1 MENED
6 MSLENMDP
14 SLTEFSEGL
23 NFGDIDEMLQFVS
36 GQVGDFPDLFEH
48 FSSGLT
54 GCEKLDQPPVAMPQ
68 QQGVLQQ
75 APMQQPQLV
84 QQQVQ
89 QQQQQV
95 HPSTAPA
102 IPQTPSPAAQRT
114 APVLHPRPPVHT
126 QPQQQTF
133 MITSNFTS
141 APTQARIIQQPVLT
155 YQNQG
160 GFSVLQSQIQNLVTS
175 PQVQPVTFQQQVQGL
190 STHRMLTSATTATI
204 QTLTPGTTT
213 SVQTHSPQVQ
223 QVPVLVQPQLI
234 KTDSLVLTALKAD
247 RSPVIAAVQN
257 PTITTLTTPMQT
269 TALQVPTLVSS
280 NGTILTTMPM
290 VVGPEKVPI
299 KQIVGSG
306 KAPVEGPKEGEKR
319 TTHNIIEKRYRSS
332 INDKIIELKDLV
344 MGTEAKMNKSGV
356 LRKAIDYI
364 KYLQQTN
371 HKLRQ
376 ENMALRIAN
385 QKNKGLKG
393 SEISSL
399 LDIDADLKTDDFK
412 SHLLIMSPPPS
423 DSGSPGT
430 FSPCSIDS
438 EPGSPLLDE
447 TMVKE
452 EPLSPPTLGMLDSS
466 RILLCTLTFLC
477 LSFNPLASLFEH
489 RVHSTA
495 LEDSGHSGRSMLGI
509 EAEESKGWFDWML
522 PTLFLWL
529 VNGVIVLSVF
539 VKLFI
544 YGEPITRLHSRS
556 SVTFWR
562 YRKQADLDLVRGAF
576 IAAAGNLQACLLAL
590 GRALPGSRLDLAC
603 SLCWNIIRHGV
614 QKLVFMRWLL
624 KWTRGFRQEAQ
635 LQEEAKMSARDAA
648 LVYHKLHQL
657 QLTDK
662 LVQSPASAINLALS
676 AVNLA
681 ECAEEKIP
689 PSVMA
694 EIYITAAI
702 CLKSNFSGR
711 FSFLLRYFLH
721 QARRVCQSQCS
732 SDPGTYHW
740 LFHPLGRR
748 FFVDCDW
755 SLKSVA
761 KESLFSS
768 PRNPVD
774 PVAQVNQ
781 AFCENL
787 LEKAIYSLVKPEVED
802 AGEFSNAFE
811 YLQLL
816 KICADTAGNW
826 PQALSIE
833 SSLRNTAGPDP
844 VSKWWTS
851 VVAFAVHWLQGD
863 DSTAKGLFTD
873 VERIPKSLQMSE
885 SPLPKAILYV
895 YKAMQTTLLGKRDVL
910 QTTFLHCERASGYLC
925 NGLTVSRPHQDTKLH
940 KAIQLLICDILLS
953 IRTTLWQK
961 QTNSGQAVGETYQAS
976 SLELKGFQQDLISL
990 RKLGQTFKPAH
1001 RKMFLHETTVRL
1013 MAGASPTR
1021 THQLLEHSLRRRTP
1035 NPVQQGDLDALPGQR
1050 EKATAILLACRHLP
1064 LSFLSSPGQRAIML
1078 AEAARTLEKLGDKRS
1093 VNDCQ
1098 QIIMKLGSGTT
1109 IAAS

>member
-6 MSLENMDP
+6 VSLESMDP
-14 SLTEFSEGL
+14 SLTELGEGL
-23 NFGDIDEMLQFVS
+23 SLGDIDEMLQFVS
-36 GQVGDFPDLFEH
+36 GHVGDFPDLFDEQ

-54 GCEKLDQPPVAMPQ
+54 GCDKLDQPPVAIPQ
-68 QQGVLQQ
+68 QGG
-75 APMQQPQLV
+75 
-84 QQQVQ
+84 Q
-89 QQQQQV
+89 QQQQIQLQTSAQQLTQQRSLAQHHV
-95 HPSTAPA
+95 HPSSPPA
-102 IPQTPSPAAQRT
+102 LTQTSSPAAQRT
-114 APVLHPRPPVHT
+114 TPVLHPRPSVHT

-141 APTQARIIQQPVLT
+141 PPTQTRIIQQPVLT

-160 GFSVLQSQIQNLVTS
+160 GFSVIQPQIPNLVTS
-175 PQVQPVTFQQQVQGL
+175 PQVQPVAFQQQVQGL
-190 STHRMLTSATTATI
+190 STHRMLTSATTVGSI

-213 SVQTHSPQVQ
+213 TTVQTHSPQVQ
-223 QVPVLVQPQLI
+223 QFPVLVQPQLI
-234 KTDSLVLTALKAD
+234 KTDSLVLTTLKAD
-247 RSPVIAAVQN
+247 HSPVIAAVQN

-269 TALQVPTLVSS
+269 TTLQVPTLVSS
-280 NGTILTTMPM
+280 NGTILTTTPM
-290 VVGPEKVPI
+290 LVGAEKVPI
-299 KQIVGSG
+299 KQIAGNG

-364 KYLQQTN
+364 KYLQQAN

-376 ENMALRIAN
+376 ENMALKIAN

-393 SEISSL
+393 SEVARL
-399 LDIDADLKTDDFK
+399 LEFDVELNTDNFK
-412 SHLLIMSPPPS
+412 SQSLIMSPPPS

-438 EPGSPLLDE
+438 EPGSPLLNE
-447 TMVKE
+447 AMVKE

-489 RVHSTA
+489 PAYSAVPEASA
-495 LEDSGHSGRSMLGI
+495 HSGRNVLGI
-509 EAEESKGWFDWML
+509 KSEDSKGWFDWML
-522 PTLFLWL
+522 PTLIHWL

-544 YGEPITRLHSRS
+544 YGEPITRLHSQS

-562 YRKQADLDLVRGAF
+562 YRKQADLDLARGAF
-576 IAAAGNLQACLLAL
+576 IETAGNLQTCLLAL
-590 GRALPGSRLDLAC
+590 GRALPTSRLDLTC
-603 SLCWNIIRHGV
+603 SLCWNIIRHSV
-614 QKLVFMRWLL
+614 QKLVFTRWLL

-689 PSVMA
+689 QSLMA

-702 CLKSNFSGR
+702 CLKINFNGR
-711 FSFLLRYFLH
+711 LSFLLGYFLR
-721 QARRVCQSQCS
+721 QAKRVYHSPCG
-732 SDPGTYHW
+732 SDPGPCHC
-740 LFHPLGRR
+740 LFHPLGHR

-755 SLKSVA
+755 SLKSVP

-781 AFCENL
+781 SFCENL
-787 LEKAIYSLVKPEVED
+787 LEKAIYSLVKPEAED
-802 AGEFSNAFE
+802 TGEFSNAFE

-816 KICADTAGNW
+816 KTCAWTGGNW
-826 PQALSIE
+826 TRTSSIE
-833 SSLRNTAGPDP
+833 SSLRRTVGPDP
-844 VSKWWTS
+844 VSKWWTLI
-851 VVAFAVHWLQGD
+851 VEFAVHWLQD
-863 DSTAKGLFTD
+863 EDSTAKKLFPE
-873 VERIPKSLQMSE
+873 VERIPKSLQLSE
-885 SPLPKAILYV
+885 YV
-895 YKAMQTTLLGKRDVL
+895 STS
-910 QTTFLHCERASGYLC
+910 TFSH
-925 NGLTVSRPHQDTKLH
+925 
-940 KAIQLLICDILLS
+940 
-953 IRTTLWQK
+953 
-961 QTNSGQAVGETYQAS
+961 
-976 SLELKGFQQDLISL
+976 
-990 RKLGQTFKPAH
+990 
-1001 RKMFLHETTVRL
+1001 
-1013 MAGASPTR
+1013 
-1021 THQLLEHSLRRRTP
+1021 
-1035 NPVQQGDLDALPGQR
+1035 
-1050 EKATAILLACRHLP
+1050 
-1064 LSFLSSPGQRAIML
+1064 
-1078 AEAARTLEKLGDKRS
+1078 
-1093 VNDCQ
+1093 
-1098 QIIMKLGSGTT
+1098 
-1109 IAAS
+1109 

>member
-1 MENED
+1 MESED
-6 MSLENMDP
+6 LSFENMDP
-14 SLTEFSEGL
+14 SLSELSEGL
-23 NFGDIDEMLQFVS
+23 NFGDIDEMLQFVN
-36 GQVGDFPDLFEH
+36 GQVGDFPDLFDEQ

-54 GCEKLDQPPVAMPQ
+54 GCDKVEQTPITMQ
-68 QQGVLQQ
+68 QQPIQ
-75 APMQQPQLV
+75 V
-84 QQQVQ
+84 QHQ
-89 QQQQQV
+89 QQQLTQQAV
-95 HPSTAPA
+95 QPSTSP
-102 IPQTPSPAAQRT
+102 ILSQTPSASQRT
-114 APVLHPRPPVHT
+114 TPALQPRPPAQT
-126 QPQQQTF
+126 QPPQQTF
-133 MITSNFTS
+133 MIASNFTS
-141 APTQARIIQQPVLT
+141 TPTQTRFIQQPVLT

-160 GFSVLQSQIQNLVTS
+160 GFSVLQPQIQNLVTS
-175 PQVQPVTFQQQVQGL
+175 PQVQPVAFQQQVQGL
-190 STHRMLTSATTATI
+190 ATHRMLTSTTTVGNI

-213 SVQTHSPQVQ
+213 TVQTLSPQVQ

-234 KTDSLVLTALKAD
+234 KTDSLVLTTLKAD

-257 PTITTLTTPMQT
+257 PTITTLATPVQ

-280 NGTILTTMPM
+280 NGTILTTVPM
-290 VVGPEKVPI
+290 MVGPDKVPI
-299 KQIVGSG
+299 KQIVGNG
-306 KAPVEGPKEGEKR
+306 KAPVEGLKEGEKR

-344 MGTEAKMNKSGV
+344 MGTEAKANKSGV

-376 ENMALRIAN
+376 ENMALKIAN
-385 QKNKGLKG
+385 QKNKGLKAP
-393 SEISSL
+393 EIPSL
-399 LDIDADLKTDDFK
+399 LDIDVDLKTDDFK

-438 EPGSPLLDE
+438 EPGSPLLEE

-477 LSFNPLASLFEH
+477 LSFNPLTSLFE
-489 RVHSTA
+489 RVGYSTTA
-495 LEDSGHSGRSMLGI
+495 EDSGHYGRNMLGI
-509 EAEESKGWFDWML
+509 ESGDTKGWFDWIL
-522 PTLFLWL
+522 PTLILWL

-544 YGEPITRLHSRS
+544 YGEPITRLHSQS

-562 YRKQADLDLVRGAF
+562 HQKQADLDLSRGAF
-576 IAAAGNLQACLLAL
+576 TAAAGNLQTCLLAL
-590 GRALPGSRLDLAC
+590 GRALPASRLDLAC
-603 SLCWNIIRHGV
+603 SLCWNIIRHSV
-614 QKLVFMRWLL
+614 QKVVFTRWLL
-624 KWTRGFRQEAQ
+624 KWTRGFRQEVQ
-635 LQEEAKMSARDAA
+635 LQEEAKMSAHDAA

-662 LVQSPASAINLALS
+662 LVQSPVRAISLALS

-689 PSVMA
+689 QTLMA
-694 EIYITAAI
+694 EIYVTAAI
-702 CLKSNFSGR
+702 CFKTNFGGR
-711 FSFLLRYFLH
+711 LTFLSRYFL
-721 QARRVCQSQCS
+721 RRAQRVSE
-732 SDPGTYHW
+732 PGTRHW
-740 LFHPLGRR
+740 LFHPLGRQ
-748 FFVDCDW
+748 FFVECDW
-755 SLKSVA
+755 SLKSTPR
-761 KESLFSS
+761 ESLFSS
-768 PRNPVD
+768 LRNPID

-787 LEKAIYSLVKPEVED
+787 LERAVCSLLKPETEE

-816 KICADTAGNW
+816 NTCADTTRNLT
-826 PQALSIE
+826 QAFAIDA
-833 SSLRNTAGPDP
+833 SLRTTTGPDP
-844 VSKWWTS
+844 VSKWWTAI
-851 VVAFAVHWLQGD
+851 VMFAVHWLQGD
-863 DSTAKGLFTD
+863 DLKAKGLSTE

-885 SPLPKAILYV
+885 SPLPKAILHV
-895 YKAMQTTLLGKRDVL
+895 YKAMQGSLLGKREAH
-910 QTTFLHCERASGYLC
+910 QATFLHCERASGYLW
-925 NGLTVSRPHQDTKLH
+925 NTLSVSCQHQDTTLH
-940 KAIQLLICDILLS
+940 KAMQLLVCDILLS

-961 QTNSGQAVGETYQAS
+961 QASSSQVVGETYQAS
-976 SLELKGFQQDLISL
+976 SLELKGFQRDLSSL

-1001 RKMFLHETTVRL
+1001 RKMFLHEATVRL

-1021 THQLLEHSLRRRTP
+1021 THQLLEHNLRRRTSHP
-1035 NPVQQGDLDALPGQR
+1035 IQQGELDALPGQR
-1050 EKATAILLACRHLP
+1050 ERATAILLACRHLP
-1064 LSFLSSPGQRAIML
+1064 LSFLSSPGQRAVML

-1093 VNDCQ
+1093 VSDCQ
-1098 QIIMKLGSGTT
+1098 QVIMKLGSGTT